1 MEFKPVATAI
11 IALHVRDIFARVG
24 YPGNLMPHV
33 TEPLVAVNLHKMT
46 PEGATVAVKIC
57 VPMNMGVY
65 QCERSAKEVA
75 DALIPMGFS
84 VTYGSHSFDGKSGMY
99 MTTVYADLPRPVE
112 DGETEEA

>member
-11 IALHVRDIFARVG
+11 IALHLKDIFARVG

-46 PEGATVAVKIC
+46 PEGATIAVKIC

-65 QCERSAKEVA
+65 QCELSAKEVA
-75 DALIPMGFS
+75 EVLTPKGFS
-84 VTYGSHSFDGKSGMY
+84 VTYGSHSFDSKSGMY
-99 MTTVYADLPRPVE
+99 MTTLYADLPRPVE
-112 DGETEEA
+112 ETEEA